1 MPMWGGYWGGPWA
14 GFGWVFPVIALLGM
28 GLMMF
33 LCCRVMGRMGC
44 WGRAVGGVTHPDAE
58 VGELLDKCLV
68 EGLHVGREDRP
79 LQRVVDGG
87 SVEWWSVA
95 GGTWTTETKN
105 TSATSSCC
113 S

>member
-1 MPMWGGYWGGPWA
+1 MPMWGGYWGGSWA

-58 VGELLDKCLV
+58 VGELRGEVQQL
-68 EGLHVGREDRP
+68 REEVWR
-79 LQRVVDGG
+79 LRAR
-87 SVEWWSVA
+87 E
-95 GGTWTTETKN
+95 
-105 TSATSSCC
+105 
-113 S
+113 